1 MEMASLPPTAHRV
14 KYSRMY
20 KPSATRRHISAIAY
34 GHRRVPRRL
43 RYLSAPLSPSSAS
56 RPSAYGKGIAPG
68 VDGGMCRRHSGTALL
83 DGEQYEASIG
93 VMLLLL
99 AGRCVGPRVGVA
111 LLQEGVL
118 LAEAGVGGMGLGI
131 GTYDDLTSRVTPSS
145 TCERGETGGQ
155 TDRDRHTQ
163 QPIILSGKRRAHL
176 GDSGEPQRIAS

>member
-1 MEMASLPPTAHRV
+1 
-14 KYSRMY
+14 
-20 KPSATRRHISAIAY
+20 
-34 GHRRVPRRL
+34 
-43 RYLSAPLSPSSAS
+43 
-56 RPSAYGKGIAPG
+56 
-68 VDGGMCRRHSGTALL
+68 MCRRHSGTALL

-176 GDSGEPQRIAS
+176 GDSGEPQRMASGCGVLTSISRSMELTLPVAASRSSSDVPSGRLQRRARVPKLRKV